1 MKSFKTTLLALTVFA
16 FGATVAQAADQ
27 MGEGHAMPQMS
38 GDHAMP
44 QMAQPMANAP
54 LSEGEIRKVDKSA
67 GKLTIKHGPLVN
79 LDMMPMTMVFRV
91 QDPAMLDKVKR
102 GDKIRFRADS
112 IKGVLTVTRIEPA
125 AP

>member
-1 MKSFKTTLLALTVFA
+1 MKSFKTTLFALTVFA
-16 FGATVAQAADQ
+16 CAATAAHAADQ

-44 QMAQPMANAP
+44 QMAQPMASAP
-54 LSEGEIRKVDKSA
+54 LSEGVVRKVNKSA

-91 QDPAMLDKVKR
+91 KDPAMLDQVKA
-102 GDKIRFRADS
+102 GDNIRFLAES
-112 IKGVLTVTRIEPA
+112 INGALTVVTLEKA